1 MPNKSAGCARPQ
13 RLLPLLLCGIT
24 YLTVVVCDFS
34 RGAAAT
40 EERPNALLAELAQKA
55 KGSVVLPPEKNVEIA
70 KQRLSVAVAALEK
83 YLASGG
89 KTGAAWKRYLLFDQL
104 VEGLR
109 AGGEAQPAHLTVVL
123 HRLRANYPGL
133 ELPPF
138 QNVATSLDAYLTAL
152 RRRTKPPSVDD
163 LDAKLDRLTTLLSAD
178 NRTAEGLV
186 EIGQI
191 MAWLESHGQAAELVS
206 AARRQVSQPNLKVSM
221 SEEIVASGSL
231 REINDAQPR
240 RVSDTIMGTSI
251 RGTGRTTGWAR
262 TRLLEDDKRALF
274 ETSIVATNR
283 SDTVGYNG
291 PARICS
297 ESTTDLRG
305 SKRFYFDETGIH
317 AWGAVSHAEAHTR
330 IRGIGS
336 NKHGLMDRMVRRVAS
351 KRVSQ
356 QKTAAE
362 QIASRHA
369 ESQLNAR
376 LNAEANAQLGRA
388 HANFLGKVRNPLLRL
403 GQWPR
408 QVRFSSTSDQFHLL
422 ALHDAGTR
430 WAAPVAAPQPPQNAA
445 LVVQLHESLVNNY
458 GDGLFAGRM
467 LRQEDLDRLSMDLF
481 GRRPQQLS
489 HDEEKGPWTITFGSH
504 EPILLRVDGGK
515 ASLTIRGRRFA
526 SEIRTIDTPL
536 DVTAHYRLMRE
547 NNAAKAVREGDLE
560 VYPAGFVAGGKR
572 RMSLRQSRDAS
583 YVRHR
588 FDDFFTPEITSQGL
602 ILPGQWGRIGRL
614 DLTELK
620 ADGGWITLA
629 WQPAAS
635 ETSLAARPR
644 GTPEVP
650 DEPLR

>member
-1 MPNKSAGCARPQ
+1 MPNQSAHYAKRQ
-13 RLLPLLLCGIT
+13 RLLQLVLGIISYLLLVTCVFGRCA
-24 YLTVVVCDFS
+24 VAV
-34 RGAAAT
+34 
-40 EERPNALLAELAQKA
+40 EEEPNASLAELARTA
-55 KGSVVLPPEKNVEIA
+55 KGGVVLPPERSLERA
-70 KQRLSVAVAALEK
+70 KQRLMNSLAELNK

-89 KTGAAWKRYLLFDQL
+89 KNGAAWKRYLLFDELFSSLQPG
-104 VEGLR
+104 VEV
-109 AGGEAQPAHLTVVL
+109 QPAPLTAAL
-123 HRLRANYPGL
+123 HRFRANYPGL
-133 ELPPF
+133 ELAPF
-138 QNVATSLDAYLTAL
+138 QNVATSLEAYLTAL
-152 RRRTKPPSVDD
+152 RQRTKPPSVDD
-163 LDAKLDRLTTLLSAD
+163 LDKTLDRLTALLSAEKPM
-178 NRTAEGLV
+178 AEGLA
-186 EIGQI
+186 EIGRNL
-191 MAWLESHGQAAELVS
+191 AWLEANGQATDFVS
-206 AARRQVSQPNLKVSM
+206 AARRQLSHPNLNVSM
-221 SEEIVASGSL
+221 SEAMVASGSL

-240 RVSDTIMGTSI
+240 PVSDTIMGTSI

-262 TRLLEDDKRALF
+262 TRLVEDAKRALF
-274 ETSIVATNR
+274 ETSIIATNR
-283 SDTVGYNG
+283 ADTVGYNG

-317 AWGAVSHAEAHTR
+317 AWSAVSHADAHTH

-336 NKHGLMDRMVRRVAS
+336 NKHGLMDRVVRRVAS

-356 QKTAAE
+356 QKATAE
-362 QIASRHA
+362 RIASRHA

-376 LNAEANAQLGRA
+376 LDAEANAQLGRA
-388 HANFLGKVRNPLLRL
+388 HANFMTKVRNPLLRL

-408 QVRFSSTSDQFHLL
+408 AVRFSSTGEQFRLQ

-430 WAAPVAAPQPPQNAA
+430 WAAPVPAPLPPSGAT
-445 LVVQLHESLVNNY
+445 LVVQVHESLVNNY
-458 GDGLFAGRM
+458 GDGLFAGRI
-467 LRQEDLDRLSMDLF
+467 LRQDDLDRLSMDLF

-560 VYPAGFVAGGKR
+560 VYPAGFVAGGNR

-629 WQPAAS
+629 WKAAAQ

-644 GTPEVP
+644 GNTEV
-650 DEPLR
+650 RN